1 MYDNEEA
8 RDSYIARR
16 TVVRAAE
23 IRAKLVAGNLSAVAQ
38 MDDAMGALLFDSVQW
53 AGLIQSTA
61 QGENAFAKLL
71 DKAIADAAEI
81 LAIKDAEEAE
91 RSRTLESASD
101 RVESARLA
109 DALMRS
115 IFPRPMGAPM

>member
-1 MYDNEEA
+1 MTHDDEQRDN
-8 RDSYIARR
+8 YIGKR
-16 TVVRAAE
+16 TALHIAA
-23 IRAKLVAGNLSAVAQ
+23 IRAKLAAGDKQLVAQ
-38 MDDAMGALLFDSVQW
+38 MDEAIGALLFDSVQW

-81 LAIKDAEEAE
+81 LAIKDAEEVE
-91 RSRTLESASD
+91 RNRALEAATE

-109 DALMRS
+109 DALMRTV
-115 IFPRPMGAPM
+115 FPLPQYH